1 MSLSVTT
8 TSFTLAPATATQIL
22 PADPTRQ
29 SLLRATCGANPA
41 TWKFG
46 SVGPASATD
55 GLVLD
60 STTAAGARVLLTGA
74 SVPVD
79 AVWAYSQLGTTV
91 AVEVGRTS
99 GF

>member
-1 MSLSVTT
+1 MLTVTT
-8 TSFTLAPATATQIL
+8 TSFTLPPATAVQLL

-29 SLLRATCGANPA
+29 LLLRATCGANPA

-46 SVGPASATD
+46 SAPASATD

-60 STTAAGARVLLTGA
+60 ATTAAGARVLLTGA
-74 SVPVD
+74 SVPID
-79 AVWAYSQLGTTV
+79 AVWAYSTAGTTV
-91 AVEVGRTS
+91 CVEVGKTN